1 MTGFKATV
9 TIRKTDGSTVKVDNK
24 IECVSDYNQR
34 KCPSFF
40 KREFLHKMFEKPAE
54 KA

>member
-40 KREFLHKMFEKPAE
+40 KREFFHKMFDKPE
-54 KA
+54 